1 MSEKKAAPHGW
12 LILDKPRGLGSTQAV
27 SADKRVLRQGGHAK
41 TKVGHG
47 GTLAPL
53 AEGVLPIALGEAPKL
68 AGRMLDSD
76 KLYAFP
82 IQFGEQTDTLDTEG
96 DLRPGLS
103 RELQLTSRLRWVNE
117 LEYDTHSKWEWNSG
131 LKYRLNKTWSF
142 TGGFHS
148 DHGFGAGLN
157 FQW

>member
-1 MSEKKAAPHGW
+1 MQSNFTE
-12 LILDKPRGLGSTQAV
+12 GSTGWYN
-27 SADKRVLRQGGHAK
+27 DRHRVALDWE
-41 TKVGHG
+41 HG
-47 GTLAPL
+47 FDEDEYELDLKWSRFLNRDWSTLAGYRFTNEHD
-53 AEGVLPIALGEAPKL
+53 ARDRAFAGVQHRLPFLTYSSL
-68 AGRMLDSD
+68 
-76 KLYAFP
+76 
-82 IQFGEQTDTLDTEG
+82 TLDTEG

-103 RELQLTSRLRWVNE
+103 RELQLTSRLSWVNE

>member
-1 MSEKKAAPHGW
+1 VQH
-12 LILDKPRGLGSTQAV
+12 R
-27 SADKRVLRQGGHAK
+27 
-41 TKVGHG
+41 
-47 GTLAPL
+47 
-53 AEGVLPIALGEAPKL
+53 LPFLTYSSL
-68 AGRMLDSD
+68 
-76 KLYAFP
+76 
-82 IQFGEQTDTLDTEG
+82 TLDTEG

-103 RELQLTSRLRWVNE
+103 RELQLTSRLSWVNE